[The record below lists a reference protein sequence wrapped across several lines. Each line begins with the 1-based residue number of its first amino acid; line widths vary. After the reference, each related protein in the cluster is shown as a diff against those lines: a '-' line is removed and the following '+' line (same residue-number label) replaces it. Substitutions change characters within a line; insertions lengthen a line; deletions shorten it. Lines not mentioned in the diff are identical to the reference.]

1 LFVENTTGRHT
12 LWYIGVGDHK
22 VLLLL

>member
-1 LFVENTTGRHT
+1 VENTTGRHV

-22 VLLLL
+22 VLVSL